1 MRVFQTS
8 FYPSVLQRVRSH
20 LLSSEMGGEDI
31 SAMKSFG
38 GRPSTDG
45 GDNGSKT
52 SSST

>member
-20 LLSSEMGGEDI
+20 LLTSEMGEDS

-38 GRPSTDG
+38 ERPSTNG
-45 GDNGSKT
+45 GNTESKT
-52 SSST
+52 WTSS